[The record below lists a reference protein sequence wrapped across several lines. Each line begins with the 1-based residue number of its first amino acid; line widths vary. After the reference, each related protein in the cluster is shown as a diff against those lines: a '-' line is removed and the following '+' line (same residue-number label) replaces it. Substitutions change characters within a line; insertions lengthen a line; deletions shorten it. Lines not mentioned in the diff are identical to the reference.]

1 MVNARVFDGERRIDA
16 WPADSRGVA
25 YGDGLFETMRVH
37 AGNIPW
43 WDAHWRRLAAG
54 AHRLRMPLP
63 DPSRARAE
71 AAALFED
78 GGDGVLKLLVSR
90 AAGSRGYSPSTHRDP
105 AWMIARFPLPESV
118 VGGLRARWCETRV
131 SLQPA
136 LAGFKH
142 CNRLEQILAR
152 AECDDAGM
160 DEGLMLDIEG
170 NVVGATSANLFVL
183 GADGW
188 LTPQVDRCGVAGV
201 CRAHLLVTLDARQ
214 VRLSV
219 ADVEGADAVFLSNAV
234 RGILPLAQLAT
245 RDWPPHAA
253 IAAAQQ
259 KLAAL
264 HPGFA
269 IVGSSATEQP

>member
-1 MVNARVFDGERRIDA
+1 MACSKPCA
-16 WPADSRGVA
+16 CTPAS
-25 YGDGLFETMRVH
+25 M
-37 AGNIPW
+37 PW

-54 AHRLRMPLP
+54 AQRLRMPLP
-63 DPSRARAE
+63 DQARVRAE

-90 AAGSRGYSPSTHRDP
+90 GGGEVVAMRRRPIAIPLGCSSRYPAAGTRG
-105 AWMIARFPLPESV
+105 AAACAR
-118 VGGLRARWCETRV
+118 VGAKRGV

-136 LAGFKH
+136 LAGIKH
-142 CNRLEQILAR
+142 CNRLEQVLAR

-160 DEGLMLDIEG
+160 RRRTDAAISR
-170 NVVGATSANLFVL
+170 ATSSARRRRTCSSCGGRWLADAAGGSMRRRRRL
-183 GADGW
+183 PGAPARRPWTRGRCGCRW
-188 LTPQVDRCGVAGV
+188 LTSKR
-201 CRAHLLVTLDARQ
+201 
-214 VRLSV
+214 
-219 ADVEGADAVFLSNAV
+219 ADAVFLCNAV

-253 IAAAQQ
+253 VAAAQQ

>member
-1 MVNARVFDGERRIDA
+1 MLNARVFDGDRRIDA
-16 WPADSRGVA
+16 WPADSRAAA

-37 AGNIPW
+37 AGAIHW
-43 WDAHWRRLAAG
+43 WSAHWRRLEAG
-54 AHRLRMPLP
+54 AERLRMPLP

-71 AAALFED
+71 AATLFAD
-78 GGDGVLKLLVSR
+78 GGNGVLKLLVSR
-90 AAGSRGYSPSTHRDP
+90 AAGSRGYSLSTRRQP
-105 AWMIARFPLPESV
+105 VWMIARFPLPERAA
-118 VGGLRARWCETRV
+118 GGLRVRWCQTRV

-152 AECDDAGM
+152 AECDDAGV

-170 NVVGATSANLFVL
+170 NVVGATSANLFAL
-183 GADGW
+183 GTDGW
-188 LTPQVDRCGVAGV
+188 LTPPVDRCGVAGV
-201 CRAHLLVTLDARQ
+201 CRTHLLLALDARQ
-214 VRLSV
+214 IPLSV
-219 ADVEGADAVFLSNAV
+219 ADVEGADAVFLCNAV
-234 RGILPLAQLAT
+234 RGILPLAHLAA

-253 IAAAQQ
+253 VAAAQQ

-269 IVGSSATEQP
+269 IVGLPATEQP

>member
-1 MVNARVFDGERRIDA
+1 MLNARVFDGERRVDA
-16 WPADSRGVA
+16 WPADSRAVA

-37 AGNIPW
+37 AGAIPW

-54 AHRLRMPLP
+54 AQRLRMPLP

-71 AAALFED
+71 AATLFED

-90 AAGSRGYSPSTHRDP
+90 AAGSRGYSPSTHRDS
-105 AWMIARFPLPESV
+105 AWMIARFPLPEGTA
-118 VGGLRARWCETRV
+118 GGLRARWCETRM

-152 AECDDAGM
+152 AECDDAGV
-160 DEGLMLDIEG
+160 DEGLMLDVEG
-170 NVVGATSANLFVL
+170 TVVGATSANLFAL
-183 GADGW
+183 GTDGW
-188 LTPQVDRCGVAGV
+188 LTPKVDRCGVAGV
-201 CRAHLLVTLDARQ
+201 CRAHLLVALDARQ

-253 IAAAQQ
+253 VAAAQQ

-269 IVGSSATEQP
+269 IVGSPATEQS